1 MYCIQFEVVL
11 LQCDVA
17 SCDVA
22 MLYGGAGLRCLI
34 LKILLFGAKESRTET
49 MKVSKKSFDF

>member
-1 MYCIQFEVVL
+1 MVVL
-11 LQCDVA
+11 VY
-17 SCDVA
+17 V
-22 MLYGGAGLRCLI
+22 RLI